1 MTTLNNSF
9 EKQSIEYEVMSI
21 VFFFLIHRLIDFCLQ
36 NAKSIALCY
45 LPMRKKKE

>member
-1 MTTLNNSF
+1 MTKLNNSF
-9 EKQSIEYEVMSI
+9 EKQSIEYQVMSI
-21 VFFFLIHRLIDFCLQ
+21 VSVCYFHRLVDFCLQ